1 MIAYRIIAKNLKTG
15 VRVERQQIDG
25 HLITDENQAWLTAN
39 LFAEAQQNRLGD
51 QWISQV
57 ESYTP
62 RS

>member
-15 VRVERQQIDG
+15 IRVERQQIDG
-25 HLITDENQAWLTAN
+25 HLITDEDQAWTTAN

-51 QWISQV
+51 QWIAQV
-57 ESYTP
+57 ETYQP